1 MLDAVGHNRRARRA
15 RTVALAMLLASCAA
29 PGCRSAHDAALPV
42 YQDAFL
48 QPHTLAALDSARAP
62 MHRIADFAFTDQNG
76 APLTTAQLRGHI
88 HVAQFFFAHCTTM
101 CPPLFDAMAQVREAY
116 PDDPAVRLVSFT
128 LTPETDSV
136 AALKR
141 FAATRHLPAHGW
153 SLLTGDHDAI
163 RTLAARSY
171 FVGVGGVGDSTQHAG
186 NLVLVDP
193 ELRVR
198 GVYAVT
204 RASET
209 RRLIDDIAT
218 LQREAHAR

>member
-1 MLDAVGHNRRARRA
+1 MALAVA
-15 RTVALAMLLASCAA
+15 VALTTCV
-29 PGCRSAHDAALPV
+29 PGCRFTRSDPLPV

-48 QPHTLAALDSARAP
+48 KPHRLADLARSTTP
-62 MHRIADFAFTDQNG
+62 VHRVADFALTDQNG
-76 APLTTAQLRGHI
+76 APVTATQLRGRV

-101 CPPLFDAMAQVREAY
+101 CPPMFQAMAQVRAAY
-116 PDDPAVRLVSFT
+116 PDDPAVQLVSFT
-128 LTPETDSV
+128 LTPEADSV

-141 FAATRHLPAHGW
+141 FATARHLPAHGW
-153 SLLTGDHDAI
+153 TLLTGDHDAI
-163 RTLAARSY
+163 RTLAATSY
-171 FVGVGGVGDSTQHAG
+171 FVGVGGEGDSTQHAG

-209 RRLIDDIAT
+209 RRLIADIT
-218 LQREAHAR
+218 LLKSDVLAR